1 MRSLGLF
8 SRLSRTSRA
17 FPILQRRGFG
27 SSQPTAMDYDTIL
40 QGKYP
45 AKRHAQRVTEY
56 IRSKI
61 PNATGVL
68 YLESRATK
76 LLEDNDE
83 AEPFRY
89 APSAALSPHNGKT
102 C

>member
-1 MRSLGLF
+1 MRSFGHFPRLPHYDRLF
-8 SRLSRTSRA
+8 SVA
-17 FPILQRRGFG
+17 QRRLF
-27 SSQPTAMDYDTIL
+27 STLQYRKMDYDTIL

-61 PNATGVL
+61 PNASGVL

-83 AEPFRY
+83 PEPFR
-89 APSAALSPHNGKT
+89 
-102 C
+102 